1 MIKPQSDNTSVTSL
15 IETSVEASKPKLS
28 TMTKQET
35 ENNSDESSDESS
47 VEATVEAPVEASV
60 GAPVQAPIEASK
72 LKLPTRPRTFVKEVG
87 AYDVLLGRGTGPS
100 MNEGNVHFR
109 DAVEMLKSSYISTPS
124 RKTKKQIVRKIVQ
137 DTKAKKGRFLNK
149 LSKTEINALGLF
161 GNVYYEVVPDAIA
174 LEKTKQAIRYVH
186 YKKDNRKRSKSFGG
200 EVGNPDLLR
209 AGKKARLSF
218 SPRIGEASPTL
229 DAVPPLNLNSL
240 ILPGGVRAPSLESR
254 LQMLH
259 QSNLAGASSLLSSPT
274 IQALLGSRVGLGPP
288 PLSLGGLPLL
298 PLGAI
303 DPAVLSANLQLS
315 KAVAAM
321 AARGDG
327 K

>member
-1 MIKPQSDNTSVTSL
+1 MSLTMIKPQNDNSSVTSL
-15 IETSVEASKPKLS
+15 IETSAEASKPKLS

-47 VEATVEAPVEASV
+47 VEASVE
-60 GAPVQAPIEASK
+60 APVQAPIEALK
-72 LKLPTRPRTFVKEVG
+72 PKLPTRPRTFVKEVG

-109 DAVEMLKSSYISTPS
+109 DAVERLKSSYIATPS
-124 RKTKKQIVRKIVQ
+124 RKTKKQIVRKIVS

-209 AGKKARLSF
+209 AGKKARF

-229 DAVPPLNLNSL
+229 DAVPPLNLNSF
-240 ILPGGVRAPSLESR
+240 ILPGGGRAPSLESR

-259 QSNLAGASSLLSSPT
+259 QSNLVGASSLLSSPT